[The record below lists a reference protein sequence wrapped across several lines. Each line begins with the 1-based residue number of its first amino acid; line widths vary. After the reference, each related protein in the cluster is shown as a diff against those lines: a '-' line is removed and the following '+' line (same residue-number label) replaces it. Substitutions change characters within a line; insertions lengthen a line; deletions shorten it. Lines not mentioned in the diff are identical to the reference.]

1 MTVMQCGVSDSDN
14 IGKNA
19 LENSQIHNKTPRI
32 EEAKELFLFFFSSFI
47 IFGVI
52 ILSFLW
58 KQFFPESF

>member
-32 EEAKELFLFFFSSFI
+32 EEAKELFLFFFLAPS
-47 IFGVI
+47 
-52 ILSFLW
+52 LYL
-58 KQFFPESF
+58 E